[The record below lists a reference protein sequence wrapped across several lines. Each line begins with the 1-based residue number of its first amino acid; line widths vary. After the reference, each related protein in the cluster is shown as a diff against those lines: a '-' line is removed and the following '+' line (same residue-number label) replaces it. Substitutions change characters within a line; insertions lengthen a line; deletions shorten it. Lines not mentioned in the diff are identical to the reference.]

1 MQLFCALFF
10 RSNREKATKKS
21 RMQPEVICWDE
32 CVCFYWWRKKKKKK
46 CGRHGEG
53 EVGFGIRLIFEGEMP
68 PFFGV
73 VVKSVLHHRVVQDF
87 AIGFLLRCEPA
98 GDIVGAI
105 AEVVECTAHIHIL

>member
-1 MQLFCALFF
+1 MTHAA
-10 RSNREKATKKS
+10 RSDLLGCM
-21 RMQPEVICWDE
+21 RMLLLVDNFPSWE
-32 CVCFYWWRKKKKKK
+32 K

-53 EVGFGIRLIFEGEMP
+53 EVGVGIRLIFEGEMP